1 MISSTKNRRS
11 VPRFQHTVG
20 KVLPIVLVSII
31 ALLAGLTASRYLFDD
46 AAEFRA
52 ASLFPEA
59 RALQPFQLIDGNGQP
74 FTEADFR
81 DQYSLVF
88 FGFTNCP
95 DICPD
100 TLNQIAEAKKRL
112 ELMRVE
118 EQDMPQVVFVSVDPE
133 RDEGQAMMDYVR
145 WFDEDFTAVTG
156 DDEALQQL
164 TQQVG
169 ALYVRLA
176 PDESGFY
183 TVDHSGMIVIIDPE
197 ARMIGRFAQ
206 PIDTEAMVADLFEL
220 SRRG

>member
-1 MISSTKNRRS
+1 MISSSKNRRP
-11 VPRFQHTVG
+11 VLTLQRAAG

-46 AAEFRA
+46 AVEFRG